1 MKKIILL
8 AFFYTLNIQCQVS
21 DNPYPGYRFSNFDDS
36 PAYNLANAVNEE
48 NINTI
53 TEIISSN
60 PELINVKESKFGMTL
75 LCLTIANDKREAFK
89 ALIANGANV
98 NEICGKFE
106 KTTPLITAIE
116 FLDDCDAFFVN
127 ELLKNNCDV
136 NLKVISTNE
145 KGSVSENLP
154 LFVNLS
160 CLEVSKILIEKGA
173 DLNSTI
179 KFPPYKKTFSLIDVC
194 LMYKELDFLYYL
206 INVKNIEIPEEI
218 ELEKLDGIT
227 KKNLVEYLKSEEF
240 NLPDSSEFQNKRKKL
255 IKLIQQKQNLKVD

>member
-21 DNPYPGYRFSNFDDS
+21 DNPSPGYRFSNFDDS
-36 PAYNLANAVNEE
+36 PAYSLAKAVNEE

-75 LCLTIANDKREAFK
+75 LCLSIANNKREAFK
-89 ALIANGANV
+89 TLLLNGAKV
-98 NEICGKFE
+98 NEICGMNN

-116 FLDDCDAFFVN
+116 FLNDCDAFFVN

-145 KGSVSENLP
+145 KGSVSEDLP
-154 LFVNLS
+154 LFTNLS
-160 CLEVSKILIEKGA
+160 CLEVSKLLIEKGA

-179 KFPPYKKTFSLIDVC
+179 KFSPYKKPFSLIDIC

-206 INVKNIEIPEEI
+206 FNVKNIEIPKEI
-218 ELEKLDGIT
+218 
-227 KKNLVEYLKSEEF
+227 N
-240 NLPDSSEFQNKRKKL
+240 
-255 IKLIQQKQNLKVD
+255 

>member
-8 AFFYTLNIQCQVS
+8 VFFYASNIQCQVS
-21 DNPYPGYRFSNFDDS
+21 DNPSPGYRFSNFDDS
-36 PAYNLANAVNEE
+36 PAYDLAIAIKQE
-48 NINTI
+48 NVKTI
-53 TEIISSN
+53 TKIISSN
-60 PELINVKESKFGMTL
+60 PELIDEKEPKYGMSL
-75 LCLTIANDKREAFK
+75 LCLSIANNKREAFK

-116 FLDDCDAFFVN
+116 FLGDCDAFFVN
-127 ELLKNNCDV
+127 ELLKKNCDV

-160 CLEVSKILIEKGA
+160 CLEVSKLLIEKGA

-179 KFPPYKKTFSLIDVC
+179 KFPPYKKPFSLIDIC

-218 ELEKLDGIT
+218 ELEKLDGII
-227 KKNLVEYLKSEEF
+227 KINIIEHLKSEKY
-240 NLPDSSEFQNKRKKL
+240 NLPDSPEFQVKRDKL
-255 IKLIQQKQNLKVD
+255 IKLLLQRQN

>member
-8 AFFYTLNIQCQVS
+8 VFFYASNIQCQVS
-21 DNPYPGYRFSNFDDS
+21 DNTSPGYRFSNFDDS
-36 PAYNLANAVNEE
+36 PTYSLAKAVNEE
-48 NINTI
+48 NVKTI
-53 TEIISSN
+53 TKIISSN
-60 PELINVKESKFGMTL
+60 PELIDVKEPKYGMSL
-75 LCLTIANDKREAFK
+75 LCLSIANNKREAFK

-106 KTTPLITAIE
+106 KTTPLIIAIE
-116 FLDDCDAFFVN
+116 FLGDCDAFFVN
-127 ELLKNNCDV
+127 ELLKKNCDV

-160 CLEVSKILIEKGA
+160 CLEVSKLLIEKGA

-179 KFPPYKKTFSLIDVC
+179 KFPPYKKPFSLIDIC

-206 INVKNIEIPEEI
+206 INVKNIEIPKEI
-218 ELEKLDGIT
+218 ELEKLDGII
-227 KKNLVEYLKSEEF
+227 KINIIEHLKSEKY
-240 NLPDSSEFQNKRKKL
+240 NLPDSPEFQIKRDKL
-255 IKLIQQKQNLKVD
+255 IKLLLQRQN

>member
-21 DNPYPGYRFSNFDDS
+21 DNTSPGYRFSNFDDS
-36 PAYNLANAVNEE
+36 PAYSLAKAVNEE
-48 NINTI
+48 NVKII
-53 TEIISSN
+53 TKIISSN
-60 PELINVKESKFGMTL
+60 PELIDVKEPKYGMSL
-75 LCLTIANDKREAFK
+75 LCLSIANNKREAFK

-106 KTTPLITAIE
+106 KTTPLIIAIE
-116 FLDDCDAFFVN
+116 FLGDCEAFFVN
-127 ELLKNNCDV
+127 ELLKKNCDV

-160 CLEVSKILIEKGA
+160 CLEVSKLLIEKGA

-179 KFPPYKKTFSLIDVC
+179 KFPPYKKPFSLIDIC
-194 LMYKELDFLYYL
+194 LMYRELDFLYYL

-218 ELEKLDGIT
+218 ELEKLDGII
-227 KKNLVEYLKSEEF
+227 KINIIEYLKSEKY
-240 NLPDSSEFQNKRKKL
+240 NIPDSPEFQNKRKQL
-255 IKLIQQKQNLKVD
+255 IKLIQKKKI

>member
-1 MKKIILL
+1 MKRIILL
-8 AFFYTLNIQCQVS
+8 TFLYTLNIQCQVS
-21 DNPYPGYRFSNFDDS
+21 DNPSPGYRFSNFNDS
-36 PAYNLANAVNEE
+36 PAYNLAKSVNEE
-48 NINTI
+48 NIKTI

-60 PELINVKESKFGMTL
+60 PEFIDAKESKFGMSL
-75 LCLTIANDKREAFK
+75 LCLSIANNKREAFK
-89 ALIANGANV
+89 TLLLKGAKV
-98 NEICGKFE
+98 NEICGMNN

-116 FLDDCDAFFVN
+116 FLNDCDTFFVN

-136 NLKVISTNE
+136 NLKVISINE

-154 LFVNLS
+154 LFENLS
-160 CLEVSKILIEKGA
+160 CLEVSKLLIEKGA

-218 ELEKLDGIT
+218 ELETIDGIT
-227 KKNLVEYLKSEEF
+227 KKNLIEYLKSEEF
-240 NLPDSSEFQNKRKKL
+240 NLPDSSKFQNKRKKL